1 MNLMFPVD
9 SICATPESWLRG
21 QCRQLRPFLVRTV
34 GCAALAGIL
43 IVIQARLLAQGCH
56 RVIIEQAG
64 VTEVVHLAG
73 AVVLVVLVRGLLILF
88 AERQAAAASAVL
100 KRNVRS
106 HLYRRLQSLGPAG
119 TVGEEAAPLVE
130 TVTTAVEA
138 LEGYVGRFLPQSV
151 LAVLVPLSM
160 LFFVLGID
168 WWSGLVLLFSAPFIP
183 LFMVLIA
190 RGSEAIHRRQ
200 WEQLSRMAGYLLD
213 LIQGLPDLR
222 IFAAV
227 RREAAEVARVSAAYR
242 QATMAVLRVA
252 FLSALTL
259 EFFAAMGT
267 AIVAVIVGF
276 RLLAGALTLNDGLF
290 ILFLAPEFYL
300 PLRTLGLSHHA
311 RMESLAAAERIFQ
324 LVSLPEPV
332 GFNGHLPLQ
341 EGPPAIRFDGVSFR
355 YGGKR
360 GGVTGVDLELPAG
373 SITALAGGSGA
384 GKTTLA
390 RLLVGL
396 SRPELG
402 QVLVNGVDLAEF
414 SPAAWRAGLA
424 WVPQKPFFFSG
435 TIRENL
441 VLGCPA
447 PGEEELTAALAD
459 AGATDFID
467 RLPLGLD
474 TPLGDRGA
482 GLSGGE
488 QRRLAL
494 ARAFL
499 RQATLVVLDEPTAGL
514 DAGNEQLVGDA
525 VRRLAAGRTVLVI
538 SHREETVRQVERVAV
553 MADGRVRGVMSA
565 ADFLGR
571 APVPELV

>member
-1 MNLMFPVD
+1 MTETTD
-9 SICATPESWLRG
+9 KTWDTPEKWLRG
-21 QCRQLRPFLVRTV
+21 QCWRLRHLLLRAIC
-34 GCAALAGIL
+34 CAAVAGVL
-43 IVIQARLLAQGCH
+43 IVVQARLIALACH
-56 RVIIEQAG
+56 RVIMEQADVTAVLPLAAG
-64 VTEVVHLAG
+64 VALIVLAR
-73 AVVLVVLVRGLLILF
+73 ALLTLC
-88 AERQAAAASAVL
+88 AERQGAAASAVL
-100 KRNVRS
+100 KRDVRS

-130 TVTTAVEA
+130 TVSTAVEG
-138 LEGYVGRFLPQSV
+138 LDGYVARFLPQAV
-151 LAVLVPLSM
+151 LAALIPFCM
-160 LFFVLGID
+160 LLFVLGTD
-168 WWSGLVLLFSAPFIP
+168 WRPGLVLLFSAPFIP

-222 IFAAV
+222 LFAAAK
-227 RREAAEVARVSAAYR
+227 REAAEVARVSAAYR

-267 AIVAVIVGF
+267 AVVAVIIGF
-276 RLLAGALTLNDGLF
+276 RLLAGALTLGDGLF

-300 PLRTLGLSHHA
+300 PLRNLGLSHHA
-311 RMESLAAAERIFQ
+311 RMQALAAAERIFR
-324 LVSLPEPV
+324 LVSLPEAA
-332 GFNGHLPLQ
+332 GFDGRLPLQ
-341 EGPPAIRFDGVSFR
+341 AGPPSVRFDAVSFQ

-360 GGVTGVDLELPAG
+360 GGVTAVDLELPAG

-396 SRPELG
+396 SRPESG
-402 QVLVNGVDLAEF
+402 QITVNGVDLADL
-414 SPAAWRAGLA
+414 SPAAWRARLT

-435 TIRENL
+435 TVRENL
-441 VLGCPA
+441 VLGCPVA
-447 PGEEELTAALAD
+447 TEEEIAAALAD
-459 AGATDFID
+459 AGATEFID
-467 RLPLGLD
+467 RLPLRLD
-474 TPLGDRGA
+474 TLLGDRGA

-488 QRRLAL
+488 KRRLAL

-514 DAGNEQLVGDA
+514 DAANEQLVGNA
-525 VRRLAAGRTVLVI
+525 VRRLALGRTVLVI
-538 SHREETVRQVERVAV
+538 SHREETLRQVERVAV
-553 MADGRVRGVMSA
+553 MADGRIQGVMSA
-565 ADFLGR
+565 ADFLDR
-571 APVPELV
+571 APLPEAG

>member
-1 MNLMFPVD
+1 MTETTD
-9 SICATPESWLRG
+9 KTWDTPEKWLRG
-21 QCRQLRPFLVRTV
+21 QCWRLRHLLLRAIC
-34 GCAALAGIL
+34 CAAVAGVL
-43 IVIQARLLAQGCH
+43 IVVQARLVALACH
-56 RVIIEQAG
+56 RVIMEQADVTAVLPLAAG
-64 VTEVVHLAG
+64 VALIVLAR
-73 AVVLVVLVRGLLILF
+73 ALLTLC
-88 AERQAAAASAVL
+88 AERQGAAASAVL
-100 KRNVRS
+100 KRDVRS

-130 TVTTAVEA
+130 TVSTAVEG
-138 LEGYVGRFLPQSV
+138 LDGYVARFLPQAV
-151 LAVLVPLSM
+151 LAALIPFCM
-160 LFFVLGID
+160 LLFVLGTD
-168 WWSGLVLLFSAPFIP
+168 WRPGLVLLFSAPFIP

-222 IFAAV
+222 LFAAA

-242 QATMAVLRVA
+242 EATMAVLRVA

-267 AIVAVIVGF
+267 AVVAVIIGF
-276 RLLAGALTLNDGLF
+276 RLLAGALTLGDGLF

-300 PLRTLGLSHHA
+300 PLRNLGLSHHA
-311 RMESLAAAERIFQ
+311 RMQALAAAERIFR
-324 LVSLPEPV
+324 LVSLPEAA
-332 GFNGHLPLQ
+332 GFDGRLPLQ
-341 EGPPAIRFDGVSFR
+341 AGPPSVRFDAVSFQ

-360 GGVTGVDLELPAG
+360 GGVTAVDLELPAG

-396 SRPELG
+396 SRPESG
-402 QVLVNGVDLAEF
+402 QITVNGIDLADL
-414 SPAAWRAGLA
+414 SPAAWRARLT

-435 TIRENL
+435 TMRENL
-441 VLGCPA
+441 VLGCPVA
-447 PGEEELTAALAD
+447 TEEEIAAALAD
-459 AGATDFID
+459 AGATEFID
-467 RLPLGLD
+467 RLPLRLD
-474 TPLGDRGA
+474 TLLGDRGA

-488 QRRLAL
+488 KRRLAL

-514 DAGNEQLVGDA
+514 DAANEQLVGNA
-525 VRRLAAGRTVLVI
+525 VRRLALGRTVLVI
-538 SHREETVRQVERVAV
+538 SHREETLRQVERVAV
-553 MADGRVRGVMSA
+553 MADGRIQGVMSA
-565 ADFLGR
+565 ADFLDR
-571 APVPELV
+571 APLPEAG

>member
-1 MNLMFPVD
+1 MNWNISAWSIRQPVP
-9 SICATPESWLRG
+9 S
-21 QCRQLRPFLVRTV
+21 LV
-34 GCAALAGIL
+34 
-43 IVIQARLLAQGCH
+43 
-56 RVIIEQAG
+56 
-64 VTEVVHLAG
+64 
-73 AVVLVVLVRGLLILF
+73 
-88 AERQAAAASAVL
+88 
-100 KRNVRS
+100 
-106 HLYRRLQSLGPAG
+106 
-119 TVGEEAAPLVE
+119 
-130 TVTTAVEA
+130 
-138 LEGYVGRFLPQSV
+138 
-151 LAVLVPLSM
+151 
-160 LFFVLGID
+160 
-168 WWSGLVLLFSAPFIP
+168 

-290 ILFLAPEFYL
+290 ILFLAPEFYF

-332 GFNGHLPLQ
+332 GYDGNLPLQ

-396 SRPELG
+396 SRPESG

-424 WVPQKPFFFSG
+424 WVPQKPFFFNG

-447 PGEEELTAALAD
+447 PGEEELAAALAD
-459 AGATDFID
+459 AGATDFIN

-514 DAGNEQLVGDA
+514 DARNEQLVGDA

-553 MADGRVRGVMSA
+553 MADGRVRGVMTA
-565 ADFLGR
+565 ADFLDR
-571 APVPELV
+571 APVPEGL

>member
-1 MNLMFPVD
+1 MTEITD
-9 SICATPESWLRG
+9 KTGTTPERWLRG
-21 QCRQLRPFLVRTV
+21 QCWQLRHLLLRAIS
-34 GCAALAGIL
+34 CAAVAGVL
-43 IVIQARLLAQGCH
+43 IVVQARLLALGCH
-56 RVIIEQAG
+56 RVIMEQANVTG
-64 VTEVVHLAG
+64 VIHLAG
-73 AVVLVVLVRGLLILF
+73 GVALIVLARGLLTLL
-88 AERQAAAASAVL
+88 AGQQGAAASAVL

-106 HLYRRLQSLGPAG
+106 QLYRRLQSLGPAG

-130 TVTTAVEA
+130 TVSTAVEG
-138 LEGYVGRFLPQSV
+138 LDGYVGRFLPQAV
-151 LAVLVPLSM
+151 LAALVPFGM
-160 LFFVLGID
+160 LFFVLGTD
-168 WWSGLVLLFSAPFIP
+168 WRAGLVLLFSAPFIP

-190 RGSEAIHRRQ
+190 KGSEAIHRRQ

-222 IFAAV
+222 IFAAAK
-227 RREAAEVARVSAAYR
+227 REAAEVARVSAAYR

-267 AIVAVIVGF
+267 AVVAVIIGF
-276 RLLAGALTLNDGLF
+276 RLLAGALTLSDGLF

-300 PLRTLGLSHHA
+300 PLRNLGLSHHA
-311 RMESLAAAERIFQ
+311 RMEALAAAERIFH
-324 LVSLPEPV
+324 LLSLPEAI
-332 GFNGHLPLQ
+332 GFDGHLPLNP
-341 EGPPAIRFDGVSFR
+341 GPPAIRFNAVSFQ

-360 GGVTGVDLELPAG
+360 GGVTAVDLELSAG

-396 SRPELG
+396 SRPESG
-402 QVLVNGVDLAEF
+402 QITVNGVDLADL
-414 SPAAWRAGLA
+414 SPAAWRASLA

-435 TIRENL
+435 TVRENL

-447 PGEEELTAALAD
+447 AGEEELAVALAD
-459 AGATDFID
+459 AGATEFIE

-474 TPLGDRGA
+474 TLLGDRGA

-514 DAGNEQLVGDA
+514 DAVNEQLVGNA
-525 VRRLAAGRTVLVI
+525 VRRLAVGRTVLVI
-538 SHREETVRQVERVAV
+538 SHREETLRQVERVAL
-553 MADGRVRGVMSA
+553 MADGRIQGVMA
-565 ADFLGR
+565 ATDFLDR
-571 APVPELV
+571 APFPEAV

>member
-1 MNLMFPVD
+1 MRA
-9 SICATPESWLRG
+9 IC
-21 QCRQLRPFLVRTV
+21 
-34 GCAALAGIL
+34 CAAVAGVL
-43 IVIQARLLAQGCH
+43 IVIQARLLALGCH
-56 RVIIEQAG
+56 RVIMEQANVTAVIQLAAG
-64 VTEVVHLAG
+64 VALI
-73 AVVLVVLVRGLLILF
+73 VLVRGLLILL
-88 AERQAAAASAVL
+88 AERQGAAASAVL

-119 TVGEEAAPLVE
+119 TVGEEAAPLAE
-130 TVTTAVEA
+130 TVSTAVEG
-138 LEGYVGRFLPQSV
+138 LDGYVGRFLPQAV
-151 LAVLVPLSM
+151 LAALVPFSM
-160 LFFVLGID
+160 LFFVLGTD
-168 WWSGLVLLFSAPFIP
+168 WRAGLVLLFSAPFIP

-190 RGSEAIHRRQ
+190 KGSEAIHRRQ

-222 IFAAV
+222 IFAAAK
-227 RREAAEVARVSAAYR
+227 REAAEVARVSAAYR

-267 AIVAVIVGF
+267 AIVAVIIGF
-276 RLLAGALTLNDGLF
+276 RLLAGALTLSDGLF

-300 PLRTLGLSHHA
+300 PLRSLGLSHHA
-311 RMESLAAAERIFQ
+311 RMEALAAAERIFH
-324 LVSLPEPV
+324 LLSLPEAI
-332 GFNGHLPLQ
+332 GFDGHLPLKS
-341 EGPPAIRFDGVSFR
+341 GPPAIRFNAVSFQ

-360 GGVTGVDLELPAG
+360 GGVTAVDLELPAG

-396 SRPELG
+396 SRPESG
-402 QVLVNGVDLAEF
+402 RITVNGIDLADL
-414 SPAAWRAGLA
+414 SPAAWRARLT
-424 WVPQKPFFFSG
+424 WVPQKPFFFNG
-435 TIRENL
+435 TVRENL

-447 PGEEELTAALAD
+447 AGEEELVVALAD
-459 AGATDFID
+459 AGATEFID

-474 TPLGDRGA
+474 TLLGDRGA

-514 DAGNEQLVGDA
+514 DAANEQLVGNA
-525 VRRLAAGRTVLVI
+525 VRRLAVGRTVLVI
-538 SHREETVRQVERVAV
+538 SHREETLRQVERVAL
-553 MADGRVRGVMSA
+553 MADGRIQGVMA
-565 ADFLGR
+565 ATDFLDR
-571 APVPELV
+571 APLPEAA

>member
-1 MNLMFPVD
+1 MTETTD
-9 SICATPESWLRG
+9 KTWDTPEKWLRG
-21 QCRQLRPFLVRTV
+21 QCWRLRHLLLRAIC
-34 GCAALAGIL
+34 CAAVAGVL
-43 IVIQARLLAQGCH
+43 IVVQARLVALACH
-56 RVIIEQAG
+56 RVIMEQADVTAVLPLAAG
-64 VTEVVHLAG
+64 VALIVLAR
-73 AVVLVVLVRGLLILF
+73 ALLTLC
-88 AERQAAAASAVL
+88 AERQGAAASAVL
-100 KRNVRS
+100 KRDVRS
-106 HLYRRLQSLGPAG
+106 RLYRRLQSLGPAG

-130 TVTTAVEA
+130 TVSTAVEG
-138 LEGYVGRFLPQSV
+138 LDGYVARFLPQAV
-151 LAVLVPLSM
+151 LAALIPFCM
-160 LFFVLGID
+160 LLFVLGTD
-168 WWSGLVLLFSAPFIP
+168 WRPGLVLLFSAPFIP

-222 IFAAV
+222 LFAAAK
-227 RREAAEVARVSAAYR
+227 REAAEVARVSAAYR

-267 AIVAVIVGF
+267 AVVAVIIGF
-276 RLLAGALTLNDGLF
+276 RLLAGALTLGDGLF

-300 PLRTLGLSHHA
+300 PLRNLGLSHHA
-311 RMESLAAAERIFQ
+311 RMQALAAAERIFH
-324 LVSLPEPV
+324 LVSLPEAT
-332 GFNGHLPLQ
+332 GFDGRLPLQ
-341 EGPPAIRFDGVSFR
+341 AGPPSVRFDAVSFQ

-360 GGVTGVDLELPAG
+360 GGVTAVDLELPAG

-396 SRPELG
+396 SRPESG
-402 QVLVNGVDLAEF
+402 QITVNGVDLADL
-414 SPAAWRAGLA
+414 SPAAWRARLT

-435 TIRENL
+435 TVRENL
-441 VLGCPA
+441 VLGCPVA
-447 PGEEELTAALAD
+447 TEEEIAAALAD
-459 AGATDFID
+459 AGATEFID
-467 RLPLGLD
+467 RLPLRLD
-474 TPLGDRGA
+474 TLLGDRGA

-514 DAGNEQLVGDA
+514 DAANEQLVGNA
-525 VRRLAAGRTVLVI
+525 VRRLALGRTVLVI
-538 SHREETVRQVERVAV
+538 SHREETLRQVERVAV
-553 MADGRVRGVMSA
+553 MADGRIQGVMSA
-565 ADFLGR
+565 ADFLDR
-571 APVPELV
+571 APLPEAG